1 MLSDLIER
9 LGTTCA
15 TTTRVIPWSCPVPAF
30 GNLGRSVVATLG
42 LNPSNREFVDDAG
55 VELDGPRRRL
65 HTLKSLE
72 LNRWSDAT
80 ADHLERIDAAC
91 RNYFSRNPYNGW
103 FSSLD
108 AILSGAGCTYYGE
121 RANACHLDLI
131 PYATECKWA
140 ELTSRQRSS
149 LMLFASDAL
158 AYLLRDAPVR
168 VLLLNGRTVVENLQN
183 VAGVTF
189 DRAEMRGWALPRQ
202 CGGGVAGY
210 AFRGTITRL
219 AGIDL
224 GRPILVLGYNHNIQ
238 SSFGVTAKVRSKI
251 RRWFAAVTKGETL
264 WDQLTEQTGSASETF

>member
-1 MLSDLIER
+1 
-9 LGTTCA
+9 
-15 TTTRVIPWSCPVPAF
+15 
-30 GNLGRSVVATLG
+30 
-42 LNPSNREFVDDAG
+42 
-55 VELDGPRRRL
+55 
-65 HTLKSLE
+65 
-72 LNRWSDAT
+72 
-80 ADHLERIDAAC
+80 
-91 RNYFSRNPYNGW
+91 
-103 FSSLD
+103 
-108 AILSGAGCTYYGE
+108 
-121 RANACHLDLI
+121 
-131 PYATECKWA
+131 
-140 ELTSRQRSS
+140 
-149 LMLFASDAL
+149 MLFASDAL